1 MLRNRRPSTVDK
13 IEATLDAV
21 EPAIEIIEPLLNGG
35 IIQLD
40 AADLALER
48 AEPRHDFV
56 ELAVD
61 AVETIVELCET
72 SAQKSRTSPTSLMA
86 ALRPFRRASCQAT
99 RLACQGPGPN
109 WLRLTM
115 PWFWSLAAPSMA
127 VPLML
132 PSRISPSKK

>member
-40 AADLALER
+40 AADLAFKR

-61 AVETIVELCET
+61 AVETVVEPRET
-72 SAQKSRTSPTSLMA
+72 SAQKIENVA
-86 ALRPFRRASCQAT
+86 GFAHA
-99 RLACQGPGPN
+99 
-109 WLRLTM
+109 
-115 PWFWSLAAPSMA
+115 
-127 VPLML
+127 
-132 PSRISPSKK
+132 